1 MNFLAIVKLVIT
13 LLPTLI
19 EAIKAIEAALPQSG
33 AGAEKLGLL
42 RAIMQNS
49 YDVAGQG
56 EVAFE
61 KLWPAI
67 ANSVGSVVQ
76 LFNKLGTFRS
86 KNVPPQP
93 DQAAVETTQ
102 Q

>member
-1 MNFLAIVKLVIT
+1 MNFLSIVKLIIT
-13 LLPTLI
+13 LLPTI
-19 EAIKAIEAALPQSG
+19 IDAIKAIEAALPQSG